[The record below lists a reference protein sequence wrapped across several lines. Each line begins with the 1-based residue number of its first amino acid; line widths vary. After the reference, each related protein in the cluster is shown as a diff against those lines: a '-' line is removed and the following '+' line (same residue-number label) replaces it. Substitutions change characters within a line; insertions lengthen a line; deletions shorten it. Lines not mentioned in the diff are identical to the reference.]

1 MDKPTRMFARD
12 ATTHPQTAATGPPY
26 TYAVGK
32 PPALQRKSAG
42 HHVRVSP
49 SLCVCHRVR
58 ACDQA
63 CTRNSTACQGLILTP
78 VHIAEAC
85 GFSHFRYEM

>member
-32 PPALQRKSAG
+32 PPALQRNSAG

-49 SLCVCHRVR
+49 SLCVSPGQGMRSGMHAEQHSMSGTHPDACSHR
-58 ACDQA
+58 
-63 CTRNSTACQGLILTP
+63 
-78 VHIAEAC
+78 
-85 GFSHFRYEM
+85 